1 MNILS
6 VSAMYFALFGTAD
19 AYSVN
24 DPNSSG
30 LELCFNLR
38 HGAFTNQ
45 NSWSGCHFFVSQA
58 GVGIIGSDRGL
69 YNHEADFSSPENCI
83 ELDCNF
89 KEWKDIFVWTSCDD
103 SLWFD
108 ELSIEKIG
116 APMDYPSRKT
126 YSAKKPVCMS
136 TGRKEYG
143 TKCSQA
149 VVLNGLNHKKS
160 RMRTKRGTG
169 PTGGPLRGR
178 RSLSPVDDM
187 TDYYM
192 GLLQQCEREFDSE
205 MMCAPMARI
214 ATDVLDN
221 NLSNM
226 NLDNVEMV
234 GDEDME
240 NLEDE
245 FDWIESENLL
255 TGTDVG
261 RRLMHDRIVPASD
274 AFRKF

>member
-89 KEWKDIFVWTSCDD
+89 KNGRTFLFGLHAMILFGLTSC
-103 SLWFD
+103 L
-108 ELSIEKIG
+108 L
-116 APMDYPSRKT
+116 
-126 YSAKKPVCMS
+126 KK
-136 TGRKEYG
+136 
-143 TKCSQA
+143 
-149 VVLNGLNHKKS
+149 
-160 RMRTKRGTG
+160 
-169 PTGGPLRGR
+169 
-178 RSLSPVDDM
+178 
-187 TDYYM
+187 
-192 GLLQQCEREFDSE
+192 
-205 MMCAPMARI
+205 
-214 ATDVLDN
+214 
-221 NLSNM
+221 
-226 NLDNVEMV
+226 
-234 GDEDME
+234 
-240 NLEDE
+240 
-245 FDWIESENLL
+245 
-255 TGTDVG
+255 
-261 RRLMHDRIVPASD
+261 
-274 AFRKF
+274 